1 MTENQFQIFCK
12 VIYRVTVATL
22 MLQIVACAMTLWM
35 AWHELPGHQDVAMLL
50 GLSILCS
57 WMLLGA
63 KRMFFKRK
71 EVEMGMWGNN
81 GVMHSLG
88 ANIFWW
94 CGYHFMELV
103 LLVPAIKICVQTI
116 WFS

>member
-1 MTENQFQIFCK
+1 MTEKQFQIFCK
-12 VIYRVTVATL
+12 VIYRVTVVTL
-22 MLQIVACAMTLWM
+22 VLQVAACVMTFWM
-35 AWHELPGHQDVAMLL
+35 AWNELPGHRYVEMLL

-63 KRMFFKRK
+63 KRTLFNRK

-81 GVMHSLG
+81 GVMYSLG
-88 ANIFWW
+88 TNMFWW
-94 CGYHFMELV
+94 FCYHFMELV
-103 LLVPAIKICVQTI
+103 LLVPAIKICVQEI

>member
-35 AWHELPGHQDVAMLL
+35 SWQGMPEHRDVLIGLAGSIIWSLMLL
-50 GLSILCS
+50 NSKKNL
-57 WMLLGA
+57 
-63 KRMFFKRK
+63 FKRG
-71 EVEMGMWGNN
+71 EVKMGTLGDS
-81 GVMHSLG
+81 GIMHSLG